1 MPTPS
6 FSFCFQLVA
15 AIVFI
20 SFGVVA
26 AFCCAIVDGVFAARH
41 LVGSIFLI
49 LLSIA
54 FLGLKDLHTKIKFHV
69 TELSSETFT
78 ISLSTCVCLL
88 LSSLLPLFFIF
99 CNTHT
104 HTETDRQTETKSH
117 QLGSNSSTSQVTFL
131 RSFCKLNRRVYI
143 LKSTDSRLPS
153 FYSSNPSVLKD
164 YDRIFQLDV
173 IGCEILLHLFCLVVW
188 KPEMQESINSYSHV
202 PQNDISVND

>member
-1 MPTPS
+1 MPS

-41 LVGSIFLI
+41 LVSSIFLI
-49 LLSIA
+49 LFSTA
-54 FLGLKDLHTKIKFHV
+54 FLGLKDLHTRIKFHV

-78 ISLSTCVCLL
+78 ISLSICVCQL
-88 LSSLLPLFFIF
+88 LSFLLPLFFIF
-99 CNTHT
+99 CNTHR
-104 HTETDRQTETKSH
+104 ETDRQTETES
-117 QLGSNSSTSQVTFL
+117 GSNFSTPHVTFL
-131 RSFCKLNRRVYI
+131 RFFCKLNKRVYI

-173 IGCEILLHLFCLVVW
+173 IGCEILLHLFCLMVR
-188 KPEMQESINSYSHV
+188 KPEMQESINSYSHFS
-202 PQNDISVND
+202 Q